1 MPWATAAN
9 VRGRWVGPGV
19 FPADA
24 TDPAITI
31 LIDDVEDSILSEFP
45 DIQQRIN
52 DAATPPDPPNPRA
65 IPLARVVKIVCRIIL
80 RHLRNP
86 EGMRTKSRGA
96 GPFSEAN
103 TYGGDEPGTLAL
115 TEEDRNELAGMGSL
129 AGGQKAFTINTIPVS
144 S

>member
-9 VRGRWVGPGV
+9 VRDRWVGPGV
-19 FPADA
+19 FPVDA
-24 TDPAITI
+24 TDPKLVT
-31 LIDDVEDSILSEFP
+31 LIGDVEDSILSEFP
-45 DIQQRIN
+45 EIQQRIN

-65 IPLARVVKIVCRIIL
+65 IPLARVVKVVCRVIL

-86 EGMRTKSRGA
+86 EGMRSKQMGA
-96 GPFSEAN
+96 GPYSVGN

-129 AGGQKAFTINTIPVS
+129 GGGQKAFTINTIPVS
-144 S
+144 